1 MEPVFC
7 LVLWRGD
14 SEWDRKLPPG
24 PIVFWAWSE
33 GIPRALRW
41 RKTRQCHGT
50 AAAARVA
57 LGAEA
62 ARGLL
67 GRMRGPG
74 SLMCVCADEGERW
87 FTISSTL

>member
-1 MEPVFC
+1 MGWEAAAWASRVLGMEC
-7 LVLWRGD
+7 GD
-14 SEWDRKLPPG
+14 SEG
-24 PIVFWAWSE
+24 PE
-33 GIPRALRW
+33 GW

-74 SLMCVCADEGERW
+74 SLMCVQMRVSVGFYHIGA
-87 FTISSTL
+87 L